1 MVKSFLDL
9 TSRSLS
15 TETNIHPFA
24 HPACSLLPKRREFKE
39 TNVRTAQGEEIEKVI
54 NQPFV
59 SFKHP
64 FRFTLAYVI

>member
-24 HPACSLLPKRREFKE
+24 HPAYCLLPKRREFKE
-39 TNVRTAQGEEIEKVI
+39 TNFRTAWGEEFEIGNRSASSVLNI
-54 NQPFV
+54 LFT
-59 SFKHP
+59 SHKHM
-64 FRFTLAYVI
+64 